1 MAVKLLP
8 IEKHAAQLQK
18 EFHRR
23 GFTAVSVKAVSA
35 RTGNG
40 KREICIHGLNND
52 SGKHIKYA
60 EVLVQQDDSPSS
72 LQMAKDPVDLL
83 KLEKNGYTK
92 SIIDDEF
99 IFDEQPDAVSFVIMQ
114 LVNGLDS
121 VKVKNQKSLL
131 THAFDIDAIMELVGH
146 GTSTHTVKSCITCY
160 DDYRVMLCLVRSG
173 WISASDA
180 LLHVGAVRAE
190 ITKKLT
196 TSLDKHMT
204 DLIAG
209 IMEPQK
215 LPKKAG
221 K

>member
-18 EFHRR
+18 EFRRR
-23 GFTAVSVKAVSA
+23 GFMAVSGKAVRA

-40 KREICIHGLNND
+40 EREICIHGLNND
-52 SGKHIKYA
+52 SGEHIKYA
-60 EVLVQQDDSPSS
+60 EVLVQQDNSPSS
-72 LQMAKDPVDLL
+72 LQMAKDPIDLL

-92 SIIDDEF
+92 SIIDDVF

-114 LVNGLDS
+114 LVDGLEH
-121 VKVKNQKSLL
+121 VEFKNQKSLL
-131 THAFDIDAIMELVGH
+131 TNAFDVNSSMELVGD
-146 GTSTHTVKSCITCY
+146 GTKCHTVESCVTCN
-160 DDYRVMLCLVRSG
+160 DEYRAMLRLVRAG
-173 WISASDA
+173 WIRASDT

-190 ITKKLT
+190 VTKKLT
-196 TSLDKHMT
+196 HSLDKHMT
-204 DLIAG
+204 DLIGG
-209 IMEPQK
+209 IMAPQK